1 MHFSHFLLGNSSV
14 SPTLWSPIGARKN
27 ESACVA
33 GRVLDFADCNL
44 HPAHDAFILSNWGWL
59 VQFFLC
65 ATESGRNNSAVKSGI
80 GRFDLGLGGCEQ
92 LLALLGSLGR

>member
-1 MHFSHFLLGNSSV
+1 VLAKTKVLG
-14 SPTLWSPIGARKN
+14 
-27 ESACVA
+27 VA

-59 VQFFLC
+59 VQFILC

-92 LLALLGSLGR
+92 LSSPRVFGTVTRSLHLFFANGCIRSSQ